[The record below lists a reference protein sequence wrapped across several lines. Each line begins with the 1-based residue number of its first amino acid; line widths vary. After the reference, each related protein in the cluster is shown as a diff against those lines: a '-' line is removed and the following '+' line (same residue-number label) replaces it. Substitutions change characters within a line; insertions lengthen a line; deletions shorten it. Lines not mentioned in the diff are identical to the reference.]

1 MDAEQAYMFRHAMV
15 REAAYE
21 LQLPSARS
29 RLHAL
34 AADALEALYGPP
46 VECGSDLDS
55 FAPCALDPFADEICE
70 HLQAALSAKVSG
82 VKKSAIR
89 ARQAKLL
96 RRAAHHCV
104 EQFRYVEAAD
114 RFERVAVEFR
124 AQVAD
129 PSVDLIKAA
138 DAASR
143 AFQTDRA
150 VRLCRRAL
158 RLARTASNNVAVG
171 RVMGALG
178 RHLQQAGRG
187 RRAVRVLDLA
197 IKMQRKLDD
206 EVGLMASTSSRGTL
220 AMDGDDFATAQPLLE
235 EALRL
240 ARKLGHL
247 RREGTGLNNLAA
259 LHIEMKS
266 ADKALE
272 ILETALEFNTRHG
285 NLRALGFTWTNIG
298 SIHNAAERDAEAE
311 AALIEALAI
320 HKQIANFLHAGYV
333 LNILGRI
340 CERTNRLR
348 QAREYWLE
356 AADCF
361 AACGNAQFE
370 GGTRCNAAIVL
381 LTQGDVA
388 EAKTEFARG
397 IELARQASDFGLV
410 ERMTAKFDHAGKNV
424 R

>member
-1 MDAEQAYMFRHAMV
+1 MHAEQAYMFRHAMV
-15 REAAYE
+15 REAAYQ
-21 LQLPSARS
+21 LQLPGSRA

-46 VECGSDLDS
+46 ADCNGDLDS
-55 FAPCALDPFADEICE
+55 FSPSAVDPFSEEIYM
-70 HLQAALSAKVSG
+70 HLEAALSAKLSG

-89 ARQAKLL
+89 ARQARLL
-96 RRAAHHCV
+96 RRAAHYCV

-129 PSVDLIKAA
+129 PSADLIKAA

-158 RLARTASNNVAVG
+158 RLARTASNHVAVG

-197 IKMQRKLDD
+197 IKMQRELDD

-220 AMDGDDFATAQPLLE
+220 AMDRDDFATAQPLME

-272 ILETALEFNTRHG
+272 ILETALEFNRRHG

-298 SIHNAAERDAEAE
+298 SIHNAAERDVEAE

-333 LNILGRI
+333 LNLLGRI
-340 CERTNRLR
+340 CERNGRLSD
-348 QAREYWLE
+348 ARAHWLE

-361 AACGNAQFE
+361 AACGNAKFE
-370 GGTRCNAAIVL
+370 GGTRCDAAIVL
-381 LTQGDVA
+381 ARLGHFDNA
-388 EAKTEFARG
+388 RTEFARG
-397 IELARQASDFGLV
+397 LELVRQNPDPGLL
-410 ERMTAKFDHAGKNV
+410 ERMTAKFEQAGKNA